1 MPVIDKK
8 VESLDEDQQALLNL
22 KQNAVDMAV
31 REVDE
36 NPRLQVE

>member
-36 NPRLQVE
+36 TPRLQVE

>member
-22 KQNAVDMAV
+22 KQNAVDMAE

-36 NPRLQVE
+36 TPRLQVE